1 MRAPPPRIT
10 NLALLVA
17 LLVAFASGVGAV
29 AAGTASGRWV
39 AVAHGVVG
47 VAVVLLVPWKSM
59 IVRRG
64 LRRARRSRWVS
75 LLLAALA
82 VTALLTGLGSASGLL
97 RSVGGFHGIWLHVAT
112 ALALVPLVVW
122 HVLARPA
129 HAGPGRDVVDAYAR
143 LVDYLLE
150 RVPAAPG
157 PAGAGR
163 G

>member
-39 AVAHGVVG
+39 AVAHGIVG

-64 LRRARRSRWVS
+64 VRRSRNRRTRWLS
-75 LLLAALA
+75 LLLC
-82 VTALLTGLGSASGLL
+82 TCCS
-97 RSVGGFHGIWLHVAT
+97 R
-112 ALALVPLVVW
+112 
-122 HVLARPA
+122 AR
-129 HAGPGRDVVDAYAR
+129 
-143 LVDYLLE
+143 
-150 RVPAAPG
+150 G
-157 PAGAGR
+157 PASACAPSSTTANCSRCTVRSHHG
-163 G
+163 

>member
-29 AAGTASGRWV
+29 ATGTASGRWV

-47 VAVVLLVPWKSM
+47 VAVVLLGPWKSM

-64 LRRARRSRWVS
+64 LRRTRRSRWVS

-82 VTALLTGLGSASGLL
+82 ITVLLIYALGVWGLL
-97 RSVGGFHGIWLHVAT
+97 
-112 ALALVPLVVW
+112 VVS
-122 HVLARPA
+122 
-129 HAGPGRDVVDAYAR
+129 G
-143 LVDYLLE
+143 
-150 RVPAAPG
+150 
-157 PAGAGR
+157 
-163 G
+163 